1 MVEYPSDWEKG
12 SLKQIVGIITDGD
25 WIEKEH
31 IKSNGDYRI
40 IQTGNIGIG
49 KYIENSNHKKFMNQ
63 QSYEILKGNQIYSGD
78 ILISRLAEPAG
89 RSIILPAVDKKM
101 VTSVDVAIIRPDI
114 KKFDSYFIMS
124 LLNSSQ
130 ILNKIK
136 EEVAGTTHQRI
147 SRKNL
152 ENMGLTIPD
161 LPEQK
166 NIGVAMRSFDTHIDN
181 LSELIEKK
189 KMIRD
194 GAIEEL
200 MSGKRR
206 LEGFDGEW
214 KNYTLEELCEPKG
227 MVRGPFGGTLKK
239 EYFVTKGYK
248 VYEQKN
254 AIYKS
259 VKLGEY
265 YIDEEKYR
273 ELVRFS
279 VNKDDF
285 IVSCSGTIGEIYRIP
300 TDYEE
305 GVINQALLKLT
316 INKDVCDLSFFNH
329 YFNWESFQSR
339 IIDDTQGGEMKN
351 LVGMDIFR
359 KTSISVPSNSTEQ
372 QAIAEILTSMDV
384 EIEHLEQEKE
394 KYIDLKSG
402 VMDDL
407 LTGKIRLI

>member
-259 VKLGEY
+259 VKY
-265 YIDEEKYR
+265 
-273 ELVRFS
+273 
-279 VNKDDF
+279 
-285 IVSCSGTIGEIYRIP
+285 
-300 TDYEE
+300 
-305 GVINQALLKLT
+305 
-316 INKDVCDLSFFNH
+316 
-329 YFNWESFQSR
+329 
-339 IIDDTQGGEMKN
+339 
-351 LVGMDIFR
+351 
-359 KTSISVPSNSTEQ
+359 
-372 QAIAEILTSMDV
+372 
-384 EIEHLEQEKE
+384 
-394 KYIDLKSG
+394 
-402 VMDDL
+402 
-407 LTGKIRLI
+407 